1 MWVGPSIF
9 ILLLLLLCWGSCS
22 PPFLPCLDWP
32 VNNRPR
38 CEQRHCV
45 ASLAR
50 ACNLALPRRSPL
62 PLLICPAGQFAAS
75 TVSQLQRLFQ
85 PRKRQGPLRW
95 RARAMAVMATATGIA
110 ALGAAVL
117 LGQLQHDQ
125 RLQYLGALYG

>member
-1 MWVGPSIF
+1 M
-9 ILLLLLLCWGSCS
+9 
-22 PPFLPCLDWP
+22 
-32 VNNRPR
+32 
-38 CEQRHCV
+38 
-45 ASLAR
+45 
-50 ACNLALPRRSPL
+50 
-62 PLLICPAGQFAAS
+62 
-75 TVSQLQRLFQ
+75 SQLQRLFQ